1 MDYYSSHTLH
11 RRRTK
16 LRLFCPLTLNTRKM
30 AFKMVALVACCLAAV
45 SAGII
50 PLEQHE
56 QQQQHVLYQAQPQ
69 YQHQTQPQHVLYQK
83 AHDVHAHGHEVY
95 PDDPHPKYNFAYDVQ
110 DALSGDSKSQ
120 SESRDGDVVQG
131 EYSLN
136 DADGFRRTV
145 KYTADSVNGFNAV
158 VHREPLAQVH
168 HKVVAAPAAV
178 QYHHAPTAVIKTPVS
193 YAAPA
198 PTYVAPTYAAP
209 AYTAPAYTA
218 PAYTSHYEHQQQQ
231 QEQEHQHHYATY
243 ETPAPAH
250 AAHDSHEYYHHQ

>member
-1 MDYYSSHTLH
+1 
-11 RRRTK
+11 
-16 LRLFCPLTLNTRKM
+16 M

-69 YQHQTQPQHVLYQK
+69 YQHQPQPQPQPQHVLYQK

-178 QYHHAPTAVIKTPVS
+178 QYHHAPTAVIKTPLS

-198 PTYVAPTYAAP
+198 PTYAAPTYAAP
-209 AYTAPAYTA
+209 AYTPPAYTA
-218 PAYTSHYEHQQQQ
+218 PAYTSHYEQQQQ

-243 ETPAPAH
+243 DTPAPAH

>member
-1 MDYYSSHTLH
+1 NIFQLI
-11 RRRTK
+11 
-16 LRLFCPLTLNTRKM
+16 
-30 AFKMVALVACCLAAV
+30 ALVSCCLAAA

-56 QQQQHVLYQAQPQ
+56 HQPQLYQA
-69 YQHQTQPQHVLYQK
+69 HQPQHVIYQK
-83 AHDVHAHGHEVY
+83 QHEIHPHGHEVY

-120 SESRDGDVVQG
+120 VESRDGDVVQG
-131 EYSLN
+131 EYSLD

-158 VHREPLAQVH
+158 VHREPLAHVH
-168 HKVVAAPAAV
+168 HKVVAAAPA
-178 QYHHAPTAVIKTPVS
+178 QYHHAPATPAAVIKT

-198 PTYVAPTYAAP
+198 PAYVAP

-218 PAYTSHYEHQQQQ
+218 HHEVQPQQHQVEHVHVQHQP
-231 QEQEHQHHYATY
+231 QEQDHQQHHYASY
-243 ETPAPAH
+243 ESPAH
-250 AAHDSHEYYHHQ
+250 SQAAHEGHEYYHHQ

>member
-1 MDYYSSHTLH
+1 
-11 RRRTK
+11 
-16 LRLFCPLTLNTRKM
+16 M
-30 AFKMVALVACCLAAV
+30 AFKLVALVACCLAAA

-50 PLEQHE
+50 QLEHHE
-56 QQQQHVLYQAQPQ
+56 QQQQPQHVLYQAQPQ
-69 YQHQTQPQHVLYQK
+69 YQHQHQPQPQHVLYQK
-83 AHDVHAHGHEVY
+83 AHDIHAQGHEVY

-131 EYSLN
+131 EYSLD

-158 VHREPLAQVH
+158 VHREPLAHVH

-178 QYHHAPTAVIKTPVS
+178 QYHHAPTAVIKTPVT

-198 PTYVAPTYAAP
+198 PAYVAPTSTYAAP

-218 PAYTSHYEHQQQQ
+218 PAYTSHYEQQQQ
-231 QEQEHQHHYATY
+231 QQQQQQHQEQEHQHNYATY

-250 AAHDSHEYYHHQ
+250 EAHDYYHHQ